1 MKKLKQSLLMIVLLS
16 LMSGCSTNKVNSTF
30 KNSQVSESD
39 KYTQEEARYEVKS
52 TKGRDIASALE
63 FYRDGYYECTIKA
76 NNLIDMILLGNKQQ

>member
-1 MKKLKQSLLMIVLLS
+1 
-16 LMSGCSTNKVNSTF
+16 MSGCSTNKVNSTF

-52 TKGRDIASALE
+52 TKGKDIASALE

-76 NNLIDMILLGNKQQ
+76 NNLIDMILLGNNQQ

>member
-1 MKKLKQSLLMIVLLS
+1 
-16 LMSGCSTNKVNSTF
+16 MSGCSTNKVNSTF
-30 KNSQVSESD
+30 KNSQVSEGD

-52 TKGRDIASALE
+52 TKGKDIASALE

>member
-1 MKKLKQSLLMIVLLS
+1 MKKLRQSLLMIVLLS

>member
-16 LMSGCSTNKVNSTF
+16 LMSGCSTNKVKSTF